1 MATEAKCKCLD
12 CKYNE
17 QGNCAA
23 KTIQLDYHEDGSCQC
38 LTYAPTGK
46 KNDKAEVLYGNEN
59 RY

>member
-23 KTIQLDYHEDGSCQC
+23 KTIQLDYNQLKLLILIIDLGY
-38 LTYAPTGK
+38 TYY
-46 KNDKAEVLYGNEN
+46 VLS
-59 RY
+59 